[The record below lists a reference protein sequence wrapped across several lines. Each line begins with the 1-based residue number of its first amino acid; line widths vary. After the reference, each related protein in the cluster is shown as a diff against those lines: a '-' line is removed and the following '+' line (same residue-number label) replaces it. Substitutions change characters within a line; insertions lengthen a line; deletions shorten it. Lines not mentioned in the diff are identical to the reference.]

1 MENGIFV
8 DTNILIHLLDGL
20 KKIMK
25 VLVDIRN
32 EAKVP
37 FVMEFLSSQSY
48 IKTQPLS
55 NAGAKFMQDLKDAMT
70 EVKQYQQGKI
80 KLKTA
85 EQLLHEL

>member
-1 MENGIFV
+1 
-8 DTNILIHLLDGL
+8 
-20 KKIMK
+20 MK

-37 FVMEFLSSQSY
+37 FVMEFLSSQPY
-48 IKTQPLS
+48 IKIQPLS
-55 NAGAKFMQDLKDAMT
+55 DAGAKLMQDLKDAMA
-70 EVKQYQQGKI
+70 EVKQHRRGKL